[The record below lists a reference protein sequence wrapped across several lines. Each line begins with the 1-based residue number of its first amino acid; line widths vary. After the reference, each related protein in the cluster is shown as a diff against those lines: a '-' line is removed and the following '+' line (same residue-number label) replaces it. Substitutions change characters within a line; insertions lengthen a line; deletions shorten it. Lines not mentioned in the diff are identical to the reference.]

1 MVNNS
6 TDINKKNNHLSPLL
20 SEHII
25 DHHDVGN
32 PHPSFG
38 RAEKCGGVKP
48 VNGIP
53 APPLNLLMGSQPPL

>member
-6 TDINKKNNHLSPLL
+6 TDINKKNNHLSPAL

-32 PHPSFG
+32 PHPGFG

-48 VNGIP
+48 VNGISTLP
-53 APPLNLLMGSQPPL
+53 S